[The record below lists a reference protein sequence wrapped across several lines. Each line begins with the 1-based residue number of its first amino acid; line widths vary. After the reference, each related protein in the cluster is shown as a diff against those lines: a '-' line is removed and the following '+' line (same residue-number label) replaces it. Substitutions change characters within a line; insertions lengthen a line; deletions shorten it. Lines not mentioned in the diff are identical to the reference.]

1 MVAPLA
7 VDLLL
12 LRTALAPEV
21 KIAPGRAIMARVV
34 QADGNGRGSL
44 SIAGALFEAELPKH
58 VKADSEVRLVVRD
71 VSSDRVVLQLADQTP
86 AALAAPAAPIPLPG
100 GGALK
105 VVEQE
110 QHRGGS
116 TSADGRD
123 VLTVRYDAPNLGPVE
138 LRFDLRP
145 GSLHVAATLTA
156 GEPLRRAQA
165 DAVMLREALQ
175 NALDRPVSVQLKP
188 RYEPLNVYA

>member
-12 LRTALAPEV
+12 LRTALAPEI

-34 QADGNGRGSL
+34 HADGSGRGSL
-44 SIAGALFEAELPKH
+44 SIAGALFEAELPKQ
-58 VKADSEVRLVVRD
+58 VKAGADLRLVVRD
-71 VSSDRVVLQLADQTP
+71 VSADRVVLQLADQSQ
-86 AALAAPAAPIPLPG
+86 AGLAVPPPPTQLPG

-105 VVEQE
+105 VVEHE

-116 TSADGRD
+116 GSSDGRD
-123 VLTVRYDAPNLGPVE
+123 VLTVHYDAPNLGPVE

-145 GSLHVAATLTA
+145 GSLHVTATLTA

-165 DAVMLREALQ
+165 DAVTLRAALESE
-175 NALDRPVSVQLKP
+175 LDRPISVQLKP
-188 RYEPLNVYA
+188 RYEPLDVYA

>member
-12 LRTALAPEV
+12 LRTALAPEIR
-21 KIAPGRAIMARVV
+21 IAPGRALMARVV
-34 QADGNGRGSL
+34 TADGNGRGAL
-44 SIAGALFEAELPKH
+44 SIAGAVFEAELPKH
-58 VKADSEVRLVVRD
+58 VRAGEDLRLVVRD

-86 AALAAPAAPIPLPG
+86 APLAPPPPIPMPG

-105 VVEQE
+105 VVEHE

-116 TSADGRD
+116 SGEGRD
-123 VLTVRYDAPNLGPVE
+123 LLTVQYDAPNLGPVE
-138 LRFDLRP
+138 LRFDLRAA
-145 GSLHVAATLTA
+145 SLHVTATLTA

-165 DAVMLREALQ
+165 DAVALREALQ
-175 NALDRPVSVQLKP
+175 TELDRPISVQLKA

>member
-12 LRTALAPEV
+12 LRTTLAPDIR
-21 KIAPGRAIMARVV
+21 IAPGRAIMARVV
-34 QADGNGRGSL
+34 TADGSGRGAL
-44 SIAGALFEAELPKH
+44 SIAGALFDAELPKQ
-58 VKADSEVRLVVRD
+58 VRAGEDLRLIVRD
-71 VSSDRVVLQLADQTP
+71 VSADRVVLQLADQAPTP
-86 AALAAPAAPIPLPG
+86 LAAPTPIPLPG

-105 VVEQE
+105 VLEHEQ
-110 QHRGGS
+110 QRGGS
-116 TSADGRD
+116 GSADGRD
-123 VLTVRYDAPNLGPVE
+123 VLTVRYDAPNLGPVD

-145 GSLHVAATLTA
+145 GSLHVTATLTA

-165 DAVMLREALQ
+165 DAVSLREALESE
-175 NALDRPVSVQLKP
+175 LDRPISVQLKA

>member
-12 LRTALAPEV
+12 LRTALAPEIR
-21 KIAPGRAIMARVV
+21 IAPGRAIMARVV
-34 QADGNGRGSL
+34 TADGAGRGAL
-44 SIAGALFEAELPKH
+44 SIAGAVFEAELPKQ
-58 VKADSEVRLVVRD
+58 VRAGEDLRLVVRD
-71 VSSDRVVLQLADQTP
+71 VSGDRVVLQLADQSP
-86 AALAAPAAPIPLPG
+86 PPLASPAPIPLPG

-105 VVEQE
+105 VLEHE
-110 QHRGGS
+110 QHGGGS
-116 TSADGRD
+116 ASADGRD
-123 VLTVRYDAPNLGPVE
+123 VLTIRYDAPNLGPVD

-145 GSLHVAATLTA
+145 GSLHVSATLGA

-165 DAVMLREALQ
+165 DAVALREALQ
-175 NALDRPVSVQLKP
+175 SELDRPVSVQLKA

>member
-12 LRTALAPEV
+12 LRTALAPEI

-34 QADGNGRGSL
+34 HADGNGRGAL
-44 SIAGALFEAELPKH
+44 SIAGAVFEAELPKH
-58 VKADSEVRLVVRD
+58 VRGGEDLRLVVRD
-71 VSSDRVVLQLADQTP
+71 VSGNRVVLQLADQT
-86 AALAAPAAPIPLPG
+86 AAPLAPPPQLPLPG
-100 GGALK
+100 GGTFQVLEH
-105 VVEQE
+105 EQ
-110 QHRGGS
+110 QRGGS
-116 TSADGRD
+116 GAEDGRD
-123 VLTVRYDAPNLGPVE
+123 LLTVRYEAPHLGPVE

-145 GSLHVAATLTA
+145 GSLHVTAMLTA

-165 DAVMLREALQ
+165 DAASLRESLQ
-175 NALDRPVSVQLKP
+175 SELDRPISIQLRP

>member
-34 QADGNGRGSL
+34 HADGNGRGSL
-44 SIAGALFEAELPKH
+44 SIAGALFEAELPKQ
-58 VKADSEVRLVVRD
+58 VKAGADLRLVVRD
-71 VSSDRVVLQLADQTP
+71 VSSDRVVLQLADQAP
-86 AALAAPAAPIPLPG
+86 AALGAPPAPIPLPG

-105 VVEQE
+105 VVEHE
-110 QHRGGS
+110 QHGGGGD
-116 TSADGRD
+116 TSDGRD
-123 VLTVRYDAPNLGPVE
+123 VLTVHYDAPHLGPVE

-145 GSLHVAATLTA
+145 GSLHVTATLRA

-165 DAVMLREALQ
+165 DAVALREALQ
-175 NALDRPVSVQLKP
+175 NQLDRPISVQLKA